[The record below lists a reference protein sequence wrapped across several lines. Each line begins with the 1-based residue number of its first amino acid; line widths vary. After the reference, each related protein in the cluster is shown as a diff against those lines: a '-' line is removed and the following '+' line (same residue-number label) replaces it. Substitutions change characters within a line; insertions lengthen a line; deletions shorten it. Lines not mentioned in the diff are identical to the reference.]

1 MSDLTVREERIEL
14 PAIPEPVEYL
24 ERADE
29 IEAALARIMIV
40 TRSDYERVD
49 GYRKECDVA
58 KKALVEVVFKVAREW
73 ADAFHKRITG
83 LQNNTYVAAVDRVR
97 KLAVEKLTAYDR
109 EQKRL
114 ADLEAARL
122 RAEAEALLR
131 AEREAKAQELDA
143 MGDTEAAVAA
153 LDEEIPEVLVEA
165 PKLHGAASGNGYRDN
180 WTAMVVDVRQV
191 PREFMLP
198 DQKALDALAKSSK
211 GKGRVA
217 GVKFVNN
224 PTFVGRSK

>member
-1 MSDLTVREERIEL
+1 MSDLTMREERIEL
-14 PAIPEPVEYL
+14 PAIPEPTEYL

-58 KKALVEVVFKVAREW
+58 KKALVEVVFRSAREW

-83 LQNNTYVAAVDRVR
+83 LQNGTYVAAVDRVR
-97 KLAVEKLTAYDR
+97 KLAVEKLTAYDW

-114 ADLEAARL
+114 ADLAAARL
-122 RAEAEALLR
+122 RAEAEAQLK
-131 AEREAKAQELDA
+131 AERDAKAAELDA
-143 MGDTEAAVAA
+143 AGDTEAAIAA
-153 LDEEIPEVLVEA
+153 LDDPIPEVFVEA
-165 PKLHGAASGNGYRDN
+165 PKLQSTASGNGYRDN
-180 WTAMVVDVRQV
+180 WTAVVVDVRQV

-198 DQKALDALAKSSK
+198 DQRALDALAKSSQ
-211 GKGRVA
+211 GKGQVA
-217 GVKFVNN
+217 GVKFVNH